1 MRRWGVAL
9 LAASLLAAQ
18 AACVRIERRPDP
30 NHPTTF
36 EGIDAMC
43 RRSARDYRQQASAYA
58 RCMHEHGYPN
68 QGADDY

>member
-1 MRRWGVAL
+1 MLEERVAL
-9 LAASLLAAQ
+9 GVLAVIGSLAAGCIQIS
-18 AACVRIERRPDP
+18 RTPT
-30 NHPTTF
+30 HPETF

-43 RRSARDYRQQASAYA
+43 RRSAEDYRVRDRAYE